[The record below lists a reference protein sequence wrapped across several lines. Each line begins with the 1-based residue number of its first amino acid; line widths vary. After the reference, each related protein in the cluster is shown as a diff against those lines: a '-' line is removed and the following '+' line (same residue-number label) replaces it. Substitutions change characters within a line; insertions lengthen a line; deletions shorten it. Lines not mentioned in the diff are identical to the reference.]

1 MEKFDLSLL
10 FWKLNYKDPSINRIK
25 IQKEEVAPRDAFK
38 NRIDDLNIFLCLI
51 KEINY
56 EIY

>member
-1 MEKFDLSLL
+1 MEKFDLSLF

-51 KEINY
+51 KEIN
-56 EIY
+56 